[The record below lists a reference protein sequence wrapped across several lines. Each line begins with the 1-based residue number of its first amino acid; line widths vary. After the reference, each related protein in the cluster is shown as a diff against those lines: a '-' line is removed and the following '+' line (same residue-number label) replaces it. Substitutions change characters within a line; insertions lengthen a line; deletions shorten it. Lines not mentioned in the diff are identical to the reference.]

1 MRLILLAIGCCLSF
15 VSTAQS
21 IQNRLTIKISYEK
34 AGHYSERAIETIEAS
49 NLLIKNTDVEY
60 RAGRSITMVPG
71 FQAQH
76 GSTFVAYIAP
86 VVQNGEPTLQ
96 LAAFPNPFELSTT
109 INYYLPADGKVNLWI
124 IDPQGKVVAQ
134 LLRDESQSAGSHR
147 LEWKPE
153 AISSGM
159 YIPIVEVNQQRVSSR
174 LVKK

>member
-1 MRLILLAIGCCLSF
+1 M
-15 VSTAQS
+15 AQS

-34 AGHYSERAIETIEAS
+34 AGQYRERAIETIEAS

-60 RAGRSITMVPG
+60 KAGRSISLLPG

-76 GSTFVAYIAP
+76 GSQFVAQIDP
-86 VVQNGEPTLQ
+86 VMQQGEPTLQ
-96 LAAFPNPFELSTT
+96 LTAFPNPFEQSTT

-124 IDPQGKVVAQ
+124 IDSQGKVVAQ
-134 LLRDESQSAGSHR
+134 LLRDEDQPSGSHR

-159 YIPIVEVNQQRVSSR
+159 YIPIVEVNQQRVSGR